1 MTELTGRRLGQY
13 AILEE
18 IGHGGMANVY
28 RAVQT
33 SIGREVAVKVL
44 PAAFLQDR
52 TFLERFNREVKVI
65 ANLKHPRILPVHDFG
80 EEGGLPYIVMAYM
93 EGGTLADYI
102 RLSQNGLPLNEVV
115 RLVEQISEGL
125 DFAHRRGII
134 HRDFKPSNV
143 LLDGE
148 GNAYLADF
156 GIAKVSEATAHL
168 TGSGIVGTPHFMA
181 PEMSEAGSLSPLV
194 DIYALGVT
202 LYQMLTGRVPYEAP
216 TPMGVLLA
224 HVSKPVP
231 DVRLLRPDLPDA
243 VQVVVEKAMAKDPQ
257 TRYQSARELAS
268 DLQAVVSS
276 AGVQTRAE
284 TVVAKAPPVP
294 PVPLES
300 LATVPD
306 PGTATLQESLPPAAF
321 PYTEPMPVAPPLPAP
336 PIAVPVAA
344 QTARPRRRWLLT
356 DCLAVLVGV
365 VVLAG
370 VLAVVL
376 RPIPRAFR
384 FVGGGGDQWT
394 VLVSVGY
401 NLSPSFS
408 PDGSRVVFASD
419 RDGDLEIYELG
430 ADGQVRQMTYNDA
443 ADWYPSYSPDGSRIV
458 FASNRD
464 GDFEIY
470 ELGADGQ
477 ARQMTYNDAADWY
490 PSYSP
495 DGSRILFSSDR
506 SGDFEIYELDAR
518 GQTRRLTNNS
528 AYDDM
533 PSYSPDGSRVVF
545 ASDRSGNFEI
555 YELGPDGQTRRY
567 TNSPTDDVF
576 PLYLPDGSQL
586 AFLSNR
592 DGDYEVYILGQ
603 DGRAV
608 QLTVNHVE
616 EETLGVS
623 PTTGCL
629 VFSSDTDLVMLCPA
643 Q

>member
-1 MTELTGRRLGQY
+1 VSELTGRRLGQY

-44 PAAFLQDR
+44 PATFLQDR
-52 TFLERFNREVKVI
+52 TFLERFSREVKLI

-80 EEGGLPYIVMAYM
+80 EEDGLPYIVMAYM

-102 RLSQNGLPLNEVV
+102 RLNQNGLPLDEVV
-115 RLVEQISEGL
+115 RLVEQIAEGL

-143 LLDGE
+143 LLDGDR
-148 GNAYLADF
+148 NAYLADF

-202 LYQMLTGRVPYEAP
+202 LYQMLTGRMPYEAP
-216 TPMGVLLA
+216 TPMGILLA

-243 VQVVVEKAMAKDPQ
+243 VQVVIEKAMAKDPQ
-257 TRYQSARELAS
+257 ARYQSARELAS
-268 DLQAVVSS
+268 DLRAVVSS
-276 AGVQTRAE
+276 AGMQSRVEGVMAAT
-284 TVVAKAPPVP
+284 P
-294 PVPLES
+294 PVPLDS
-300 LATVPD
+300 QATVPA
-306 PGTATLQESLPPAAF
+306 PGAAPLQEPLPAATLPN
-321 PYTEPMPVAPPLPAP
+321 TEPMPATPPRPAP
-336 PIAVPVAA
+336 PIAGPVAA

-356 DCLAVLVGV
+356 GCLAMLVGV

-376 RPIPRAFR
+376 QPASPAFR

-394 VLVSVGY
+394 ALVSRGH
-401 NLSPSFS
+401 NFSPSFS
-408 PDGSRVVFASD
+408 PDGSRIVFASD

-430 ADGQVRQMTYNDA
+430 ADGQARQMTYNNA

-477 ARQMTYNDAADWY
+477 IRQVTYNDAADWY

-506 SGDFEIYELDAR
+506 SGNFEIYELGVD
-518 GQTRRLTNNS
+518 GQVRRLTNNS
-528 AYDDM
+528 ATDDM

-545 ASDRSGNFEI
+545 ASNRSGNFEI
-555 YELGPDGQTRRY
+555 YALGADGQTWQY
-567 TNSPTDDVF
+567 TNNPTDDLF
-576 PLYLPDGSQL
+576 PLYSPDGAHL

-603 DGRAV
+603 DGQAV